1 MNLSVTRFEVG
12 FLPTNCY
19 AVKDLDSGDCFVVD
33 PGFYDENLAKALQ
46 GAGVETLRY
55 ILLTHGHYDHIL
67 GVRSLKDRFG
77 GEVVIFESE
86 AQFLADDSLSLMK
99 PFCGLLPKIRTAD
112 RLVRD
117 GDSLPFGDGEIRVL
131 HTPGHT
137 SGSVCYLLGDL
148 LFTGDTLFCE
158 SIGRTDL
165 PTGDWRTLMRS
176 VRRLAALDGDFKV
189 LPGHMETSTLDSER
203 KNNPYLR

>member
-1 MNLSVTRFEVG
+1 M
-12 FLPTNCY
+12 
-19 AVKDLDSGDCFVVD
+19 KDLDSGDCFVVD